1 MDSREVALLRKI
13 RLETGKKI
21 NTMFAG
27 EYRSA
32 FKGYGLSF
40 DSVREYIP
48 GDDVRSIDWNV
59 SARMNHLYIKEYIE
73 ERELSVVLLVDIS
86 ASTHFGSGR
95 SKRDV
100 VLEFVT
106 FMLHLAQMNN
116 DRISV
121 ILFSDR
127 VEKYLKPKKG
137 RKFVL
142 KVLDEILMCRPEGRG
157 TDMLRAL
164 EFFQQV
170 TKKRSIVF
178 VISDFL
184 SMNHDDAM
192 LRMKIIS
199 RRHDV
204 IPVHVTDPMEK
215 RMKISGLA
223 EFTDLETGES
233 FLSDSIH
240 ESSALPVTAGFET
253 VKLSTDE
260 QIEVPLLKFFTKRN
274 RAALRGRG

>member
-1 MDSREVALLRKI
+1 LDSKEVALLRKI
-13 RLETGKKI
+13 RVETGKKI
-21 NTMFAG
+21 NTMFSG

-73 ERELSVVLLVDIS
+73 ERELSIVLIVDVS
-86 ASTHFGSGR
+86 ASTLFGSGR

-127 VEKYLKPKKG
+127 IEKYLKPRKG

-142 KVLDEILMCRPEGRG
+142 KVLDEILMIRPSGKG
-157 TDMLRAL
+157 TDLPAAL
-164 EFFQQV
+164 DFFQQV
-170 TKKRSIVF
+170 TRKRGIVF
-178 VISDFL
+178 VVSDFL
-184 SMNHDDAM
+184 SGSHDEIM
-192 LRMKIIS
+192 LKMKILA
-199 RRHDV
+199 RRHDI
-204 IPVHVTDPMEK
+204 IPVQVSDPMEK
-215 RMKISGLA
+215 NMKVSGLA
-223 EFTDLETGES
+223 EFIDLETGEN
-233 FLSDSIH
+233 FLSDSIY
-240 ESSALPVTAGFET
+240 ENSRLPDTAGFET
-253 VKLSTDE
+253 IKLSTDE

-274 RAALRGRG
+274 RAALRR

>member
-1 MDSREVALLRKI
+1 MDSIEVALLRKI

-21 NTMFAG
+21 NTMFSG

-73 ERELSVVLLVDIS
+73 ERELSVVLLVDVS
-86 ASTHFGSGR
+86 ASTLFGSGR

-100 VLEFVT
+100 ILEFVT

-127 VEKYLKPKKG
+127 IEKYMKPRKG

-142 KVLDEILMCRPEGRG
+142 KVLDEILMIKPSGRG
-157 TDMLRAL
+157 TDLPGAL
-164 EFFQQV
+164 DFFQQV
-170 TKKRSIVF
+170 TKKRSILF

-184 SMNHDDAM
+184 SGSHDNAM
-192 LRMKIIS
+192 LKMKILA

-204 IPVHVTDPMEK
+204 IPVQVSDPMEK
-215 RMKISGLA
+215 KMKIFGLA
-223 EFTDLETGES
+223 EFSDLETGES

-240 ESSALPVTAGFET
+240 ETSGLPETPGFET

-274 RAALRGRG
+274 RSAMRR

>member
-1 MDSREVALLRKI
+1 MDSKEVALLRKI
-13 RLETGKKI
+13 RVETGKKI
-21 NTMFAG
+21 NTMFSG

-73 ERELSVVLLVDIS
+73 ERELSIVLIVDVS
-86 ASTHFGSGR
+86 ASTLFGSGR

-127 VEKYLKPKKG
+127 IEKYLKPRKG

-142 KVLDEILMCRPEGRG
+142 KVLDEILMIRPSGKG
-157 TDMLRAL
+157 TDLPAAL
-164 EFFQQV
+164 DFFQQV
-170 TKKRSIVF
+170 TRKRGIVF
-178 VISDFL
+178 VVSDFL
-184 SMNHDDAM
+184 TGSHDEVM
-192 LRMKIIS
+192 LKMKILA
-199 RRHDV
+199 RRHDI
-204 IPVHVTDPMEK
+204 IPVQVSDPMEK
-215 RMKISGLA
+215 NMKVSGLV
-223 EFTDLETGES
+223 EFIDLETGEN
-233 FLSDSIH
+233 FLSDSIY
-240 ESSALPVTAGFET
+240 ENSRLPDTAGFET
-253 VKLSTDE
+253 IKLSTDE

-274 RAALRGRG
+274 RAALRR

>member
-1 MDSREVALLRKI
+1 MDSKEVALLRKI

-21 NTMFAG
+21 NTMFSG

-73 ERELSVVLLVDIS
+73 ERELSVVLLVDVS
-86 ASTHFGSGR
+86 ASTLFGSGR

-127 VEKYLKPKKG
+127 IEKYMKPRKG

-142 KVLDEILMCRPEGRG
+142 KVLDEILMIKPSGRG
-157 TDMLRAL
+157 TDLPGSL
-164 EFFQQV
+164 DFFQQV
-170 TKKRSIVF
+170 TKKRSILF

-184 SMNHDDAM
+184 TGSHYNA
-192 LRMKIIS
+192 LLKMKILA

-204 IPVHVTDPMEK
+204 IPVQVSDPMEK
-215 RMKISGLA
+215 KMKIFGLA
-223 EFTDLETGES
+223 EFSDLETGES

-240 ESSALPVTAGFET
+240 ETSGLPETPGFET

-274 RAALRGRG
+274 RSAMRR

>member
-1 MDSREVALLRKI
+1 MDSKEAALLRKI

-48 GDDVRSIDWNV
+48 GDDIRSIDWNV
-59 SARMNHLYIKEYIE
+59 SARMNHLYVKEYIE

-86 ASTHFGSGR
+86 ASTLFGSGR
-95 SKRDV
+95 SKRDI

-127 VEKYLKPKKG
+127 VERYLKPKKG

-142 KVLDEILMCRPEGRG
+142 KVLDEIIKTKPAGRK
-157 TDMLRAL
+157 TDLIGAL
-164 EFFQQV
+164 DFFQQV
-170 TKKRSIVF
+170 TKKRSILF

-184 SMNHDDAM
+184 SGSHDDVM
-192 LRMKIIS
+192 LKMKILA

-204 IPVHVTDPMEK
+204 IPVQVSDPMEK
-215 RMKISGLA
+215 KMKIFGLA
-223 EFTDLETGES
+223 EFSDLETGES
-233 FLSDSIH
+233 FLSDSIQ
-240 ESSALPVTAGFET
+240 ETIGLPETSGLET

-260 QIEVPLLKFFTKRN
+260 QIELPLLKFFTKRN
-274 RAALRGRG
+274 RMALRG

>member
-1 MDSREVALLRKI
+1 MDSREVAILRKI

-86 ASTHFGSGR
+86 ASTLFGSGR

-106 FMLHLAQMNN
+106 FMLHLAQINN

-127 VEKYLKPKKG
+127 VEKYLKPRKG

-142 KVLDEILMCRPEGRG
+142 KVLDEILKIKPEGRG
-157 TDMLRAL
+157 TDLPGAL
-164 EFFQQV
+164 DFFRQV
-170 TKKRSIVF
+170 TKKRSILF

-184 SMNHDDAM
+184 SGSHDDVM
-192 LRMKIIS
+192 LKMKILA

-204 IPVHVTDPMEK
+204 IPVQVSDPMESG
-215 RMKISGLA
+215 MKISGLA

-240 ESSALPVTAGFET
+240 ESTGLPETAGLDT
-253 VKLSTDE
+253 VKLTTDG
-260 QIEVPLLKFFTKRN
+260 QIEVPLLKFFTKRK
-274 RAALRGRG
+274 RAALRG

>member
-1 MDSREVALLRKI
+1 MDSKEVALLRKI

-21 NTMFAG
+21 NTMFSG

-73 ERELSVVLLVDIS
+73 ERELSIVLIVDIS
-86 ASTHFGSGR
+86 ASTLFGSGR
-95 SKRDV
+95 SKKDV

-127 VEKYLKPKKG
+127 IEKYLKPRKG

-142 KVLDEILMCRPEGRG
+142 KVLDEILMIEPSGRG
-157 TDMLRAL
+157 TDLPGAL
-164 EFFQQV
+164 DFFQQV

-178 VISDFL
+178 VISDYL
-184 SMNHDDAM
+184 SGRHDEVM
-192 LRMKIIS
+192 LKMKILG

-204 IPVHVTDPMEK
+204 IPVQVSDPLEK
-215 RMKISGLA
+215 KMKIFGLT
-223 EFTDLETGES
+223 EFSDLETGES
-233 FLSDSIH
+233 FLSDSIR
-240 ESSALPVTAGFET
+240 ETSGLPDTAGLESI
-253 VKLSTDE
+253 KLSTDD
-260 QIEVPLLKFFTKRN
+260 QIEVPLLKFFTGRN
-274 RAALRGRG
+274 RAALRR

>member
-1 MDSREVALLRKI
+1 LDSKEVALLRKI
-13 RLETGKKI
+13 RVETGKKI
-21 NTMFAG
+21 NTMFSG

-73 ERELSVVLLVDIS
+73 ERELSIVLIVDVS
-86 ASTHFGSGR
+86 ASTLFGSGR

-127 VEKYLKPKKG
+127 IEKYLKPRKG

-142 KVLDEILMCRPEGRG
+142 KVLDEILMIRPSGKG
-157 TDMLRAL
+157 TDLPAAL
-164 EFFQQV
+164 DFFQQV
-170 TKKRSIVF
+170 TRKRGIVF
-178 VISDFL
+178 VVSDFL
-184 SMNHDDAM
+184 SGSHDEVM
-192 LRMKIIS
+192 LKMKILA
-199 RRHDV
+199 RRHDI
-204 IPVHVTDPMEK
+204 IPVQVSDPMEK
-215 RMKISGLA
+215 NMKVSGLA
-223 EFTDLETGES
+223 EFIDLETGEN
-233 FLSDSIH
+233 FLSDSIY
-240 ESSALPVTAGFET
+240 ENSRLPDTAGFET
-253 VKLSTDE
+253 IKLSTDE

-274 RAALRGRG
+274 RAALRR

>member
-1 MDSREVALLRKI
+1 
-13 RLETGKKI
+13 
-21 NTMFAG
+21 
-27 EYRSA
+27 
-32 FKGYGLSF
+32 
-40 DSVREYIP
+40 
-48 GDDVRSIDWNV
+48 
-59 SARMNHLYIKEYIE
+59 
-73 ERELSVVLLVDIS
+73 
-86 ASTHFGSGR
+86 
-95 SKRDV
+95 
-100 VLEFVT
+100 
-106 FMLHLAQMNN
+106 
-116 DRISV
+116 
-121 ILFSDR
+121 
-127 VEKYLKPKKG
+127 
-137 RKFVL
+137 
-142 KVLDEILMCRPEGRG
+142 
-157 TDMLRAL
+157 MLRAL

>member
-1 MDSREVALLRKI
+1 MDSKEVALLRKI

-48 GDDVRSIDWNV
+48 GDDIRSIDWNV
-59 SARMNHLYIKEYIE
+59 SARMNHLYVKEYIE
-73 ERELSVVLLVDIS
+73 ERELSVVLLVDVS
-86 ASTHFGSGR
+86 ASTLFGSGR

-127 VEKYLKPKKG
+127 VEKFLKPRKG

-142 KVLDEILMCRPEGRG
+142 KVLDEIIKTRPAGRK
-157 TDMLRAL
+157 TDLVGAL
-164 EFFQQV
+164 DFFQQV
-170 TKKRSIVF
+170 TKKRSILF

-184 SMNHDDAM
+184 SGSHDDVM
-192 LRMKIIS
+192 LKMKILA

-204 IPVHVTDPMEK
+204 IPVQVSDPMEK
-215 RMKISGLA
+215 KMKIYGLA
-223 EFTDLETGES
+223 EFSDLESGES

-240 ESSALPVTAGFET
+240 ETTGLPETAGLET

-260 QIEVPLLKFFTKRN
+260 QIEIPLLKFFTKRK
-274 RAALRGRG
+274 RMALRG

>member
-1 MDSREVALLRKI
+1 MDSKEVALLRKI

-21 NTMFAG
+21 NTMFSG

-73 ERELSVVLLVDIS
+73 ERELSVVLLVDVS
-86 ASTHFGSGR
+86 ASTLFGSGR
-95 SKRDV
+95 SKREV

-127 VEKYLKPKKG
+127 VEKYLKPRKG
-137 RKFVL
+137 RKYVL
-142 KVLDEILMCRPEGRG
+142 KVLDEILMIKPSGRG
-157 TDMLRAL
+157 TDLPAAL
-164 EFFQQV
+164 DFFQQV

-184 SMNHDDAM
+184 SGRHDEVM
-192 LRMKIIS
+192 LKMKILA

-204 IPVHVTDPMEK
+204 IPVQVSDPMERK
-215 RMKISGLA
+215 MKIFGLA
-223 EFTDLETGES
+223 EFSDLETGES

-240 ESSALPVTAGFET
+240 ESPGLPDTAGLET
-253 VKLSTDE
+253 VRLSTDE

-274 RAALRGRG
+274 RSALRR

>member
-1 MDSREVALLRKI
+1 MDSKEVALLRKI
-13 RLETGKKI
+13 RVETGKKI
-21 NTMFAG
+21 NTMFSG

-73 ERELSVVLLVDIS
+73 ERELSIVLIVDVS
-86 ASTHFGSGR
+86 ASTLFGSGR

-127 VEKYLKPKKG
+127 IEKYLKPRKG

-142 KVLDEILMCRPEGRG
+142 KVLDEILMIRPSGKG
-157 TDMLRAL
+157 TDLPAAL
-164 EFFQQV
+164 DFFQQV
-170 TKKRSIVF
+170 TRKRGIVF
-178 VISDFL
+178 VVSDFL
-184 SMNHDDAM
+184 SGSHDEVM
-192 LRMKIIS
+192 LKMKILA
-199 RRHDV
+199 RRHDI
-204 IPVHVTDPMEK
+204 IPVQVSDPMEK
-215 RMKISGLA
+215 NMKVSGLA
-223 EFTDLETGES
+223 EFIDLETGEN
-233 FLSDSIH
+233 FLSDSIY
-240 ESSALPVTAGFET
+240 ENSRLPDTAGFET
-253 VKLSTDE
+253 IKLSTDE

-274 RAALRGRG
+274 RAALRR

>member
-1 MDSREVALLRKI
+1 MDSKEVALLRKI
-13 RLETGKKI
+13 RVETGKKI
-21 NTMFAG
+21 NTMFSG

-73 ERELSVVLLVDIS
+73 ERELSIVLIVDVS
-86 ASTHFGSGR
+86 ASTLFGSGR

-127 VEKYLKPKKG
+127 IEKYLKPRKG

-142 KVLDEILMCRPEGRG
+142 KVLDEILMIRPSGKG
-157 TDMLRAL
+157 TDLPAAL
-164 EFFQQV
+164 DFFQQV
-170 TKKRSIVF
+170 TRKRGIVF
-178 VISDFL
+178 VVSDFL
-184 SMNHDDAM
+184 TGSHDEVM
-192 LRMKIIS
+192 LKMKILA
-199 RRHDV
+199 RRHDI
-204 IPVHVTDPMEK
+204 IPVQVSDPMEK
-215 RMKISGLA
+215 NMKVSGLA
-223 EFTDLETGES
+223 EFIDLETGEN
-233 FLSDSIH
+233 FLSDSIY
-240 ESSALPVTAGFET
+240 ENSRLPDTAGFET
-253 VKLSTDE
+253 IKLSTDE

-274 RAALRGRG
+274 RAALRR

>member
-1 MDSREVALLRKI
+1 MDSKEVALLRKI
-13 RLETGKKI
+13 RVETGKKI
-21 NTMFAG
+21 NTMFSG

-73 ERELSVVLLVDIS
+73 ERELSIVLIVDVS
-86 ASTHFGSGR
+86 ASTLFGSGR

-127 VEKYLKPKKG
+127 IEKYLKPRKG

-142 KVLDEILMCRPEGRG
+142 KVLDEILMIRPSGRG
-157 TDMLRAL
+157 TDLPAAL
-164 EFFQQV
+164 DFFQQV
-170 TKKRSIVF
+170 TRKRGIVF
-178 VISDFL
+178 VVSDFL
-184 SMNHDDAM
+184 SGSHDEVM
-192 LRMKIIS
+192 LKMKILA
-199 RRHDV
+199 RRHDI
-204 IPVHVTDPMEK
+204 IPVQVSDPMEK
-215 RMKISGLA
+215 NMKVSGLA
-223 EFTDLETGES
+223 EFIDLETGEN
-233 FLSDSIH
+233 FLSDSIY
-240 ESSALPVTAGFET
+240 ENSRLPDTAGFET
-253 VKLSTDE
+253 IKLSTDE

-274 RAALRGRG
+274 RAALRR

>member
-1 MDSREVALLRKI
+1 MDSKEVALLRKI
-13 RLETGKKI
+13 RVETGKKI
-21 NTMFAG
+21 NTMFSG

-73 ERELSVVLLVDIS
+73 ERELSIVLIVDVS
-86 ASTHFGSGR
+86 ASTLFGSGR

-127 VEKYLKPKKG
+127 IEKYLKPRKG

-142 KVLDEILMCRPEGRG
+142 KVLDEILMIRPSGKG
-157 TDMLRAL
+157 TDLPAAL
-164 EFFQQV
+164 DFFQQV
-170 TKKRSIVF
+170 TRKRGIVF
-178 VISDFL
+178 VVSDFL
-184 SMNHDDAM
+184 SGSHDEIM
-192 LRMKIIS
+192 LKMKILA
-199 RRHDV
+199 RRHDI
-204 IPVHVTDPMEK
+204 IPVQVSDPMEK
-215 RMKISGLA
+215 NMKVSGLA
-223 EFTDLETGES
+223 EFIDLETGEN
-233 FLSDSIH
+233 FLSDSIY
-240 ESSALPVTAGFET
+240 ENSRLPDTAGFET
-253 VKLSTDE
+253 IKLSTDE

-274 RAALRGRG
+274 RAALRR

>member
-1 MDSREVALLRKI
+1 MDSKEVALLRKI

-21 NTMFAG
+21 NTMFSG

-73 ERELSVVLLVDIS
+73 ERELSVVLIVDVS
-86 ASTHFGSGR
+86 ASTLFGSGR
-95 SKRDV
+95 SKRDA

-127 VEKYLKPKKG
+127 IEKYLKPRKG

-142 KVLDEILMCRPEGRG
+142 KVLDEILMIKPSGGG
-157 TDMLRAL
+157 TDIPGAL
-164 EFFQQV
+164 NFFQQV

-178 VISDFL
+178 VVSDFL
-184 SMNHDDAM
+184 SGRHDDVM
-192 LRMKIIS
+192 LKMKILA
-199 RRHDV
+199 RRHDI
-204 IPVHVTDPMEK
+204 IPVQVSDPMERK
-215 RMKISGLA
+215 MKVFGLA
-223 EFTDLETGES
+223 EFSDLETGES
-233 FLSDSIH
+233 FLSDSIY
-240 ESSALPVTAGFET
+240 ETAGLPET
-253 VKLSTDE
+253 AGLETIKLSTDE
-260 QIEVPLLKFFTKRN
+260 QIEVPLLKFFTKRKK
-274 RAALRGRG
+274 AASGR

>member
-1 MDSREVALLRKI
+1 LDSKEVALLRKI

-21 NTMFAG
+21 NTMFSG

-73 ERELSVVLLVDIS
+73 ERELSVVLIVDVS
-86 ASTHFGSGR
+86 ASTLFGSGR
-95 SKRDV
+95 SKRDA

-121 ILFSDR
+121 VLFSDR
-127 VEKYLKPKKG
+127 IEKYLKPRKG

-142 KVLDEILMCRPEGRG
+142 KVLDEILMIKPSGRG
-157 TDMLRAL
+157 TDLPGAL
-164 EFFQQV
+164 DFFQQV

-178 VISDFL
+178 VVSDFL
-184 SMNHDDAM
+184 SVRHDDVM
-192 LRMKIIS
+192 LKMKILA
-199 RRHDV
+199 RRHDI
-204 IPVHVTDPMEK
+204 IPVQVSDPMERK
-215 RMKISGLA
+215 MKIFGLA
-223 EFTDLETGES
+223 EFSDLETGES
-233 FLSDSIH
+233 FLSDSIY
-240 ESSALPVTAGFET
+240 ETAGLPDTAGLET
-253 VKLSTDE
+253 IKLSTDE
-260 QIEVPLLKFFTKRN
+260 QIEVPLMKFFTKRKK
-274 RAALRGRG
+274 AASGR

>member
-1 MDSREVALLRKI
+1 LDSKEVALLRKI

-21 NTMFAG
+21 NTMFSG

-73 ERELSVVLLVDIS
+73 ERELSIVLIVDIS
-86 ASTHFGSGR
+86 ASTLFGSGR
-95 SKRDV
+95 SKKDV

-127 VEKYLKPKKG
+127 IEKYLKPRKG

-142 KVLDEILMCRPEGRG
+142 KVLDEILMIEPSGRG
-157 TDMLRAL
+157 TDLPGAL
-164 EFFQQV
+164 DFFQQV

-184 SMNHDDAM
+184 SGRHDEVM
-192 LRMKIIS
+192 LKMKILG

-204 IPVHVTDPMEK
+204 IPVQVSDPLEK
-215 RMKISGLA
+215 KMKIFGLA
-223 EFTDLETGES
+223 EFSDLETGES

-240 ESSALPVTAGFET
+240 ETSGLPDTAGLESI
-253 VKLSTDE
+253 KLSTDD
-260 QIEVPLLKFFTKRN
+260 QIEVPLLKFFTGRN
-274 RAALRGRG
+274 RAALRR

>member
-1 MDSREVALLRKI
+1 MDSKEAALLRKI

-48 GDDVRSIDWNV
+48 GDDIRSIDWNV
-59 SARMNHLYIKEYIE
+59 SARMNHLYVKEYIE

-86 ASTHFGSGR
+86 ASTLFGSGR
-95 SKRDV
+95 SKRDI

-127 VEKYLKPKKG
+127 VERYLKPKKG

-142 KVLDEILMCRPEGRG
+142 KVLDEIIKTKPAGRK
-157 TDMLRAL
+157 TDLVGAL
-164 EFFQQV
+164 DFFQQV
-170 TKKRSIVF
+170 TKKRSILF

-184 SMNHDDAM
+184 SGSHDDVM
-192 LRMKIIS
+192 LKMKILA

-204 IPVHVTDPMEK
+204 IPVQVSDPMEK
-215 RMKISGLA
+215 KMKIFGLA
-223 EFTDLETGES
+223 EFSDLETGES
-233 FLSDSIH
+233 FLSDSIQ
-240 ESSALPVTAGFET
+240 ETIGLPETSGLET

-260 QIEVPLLKFFTKRN
+260 QIELPLLKFFTKRN
-274 RAALRGRG
+274 RMALRG

>member
-1 MDSREVALLRKI
+1 MDSKEVALLRKI

-21 NTMFAG
+21 NTMFSG

-73 ERELSVVLLVDIS
+73 ERELSVVLVVDVS
-86 ASTHFGSGR
+86 ASTLFGSGR

-127 VEKYLKPKKG
+127 IEKYLKPRKG

-142 KVLDEILMCRPEGRG
+142 KVLDEILMIKPAGRG
-157 TDMLRAL
+157 TDLPGAID
-164 EFFQQV
+164 FFQQV
-170 TKKRSIVF
+170 NKKRSIVF
-178 VISDFL
+178 VVSDFL
-184 SMNHDDAM
+184 TGRHDEVM
-192 LRMKIIS
+192 LKMKILA

-204 IPVHVTDPMEK
+204 IPVQVSDPMEK
-215 RMKISGLA
+215 KMKIFGLA
-223 EFTDLETGES
+223 EFFDLETGGS

-240 ESSALPVTAGFET
+240 ENTGLPEITGLESI
-253 VKLSTDE
+253 KLSTDE

-274 RAALRGRG
+274 RAALRR

>member
-1 MDSREVALLRKI
+1 MDSKEVALLRKI
-13 RLETGKKI
+13 RVETGKKI
-21 NTMFAG
+21 NTMFSG

-73 ERELSVVLLVDIS
+73 ERELSIVLIVDVS
-86 ASTHFGSGR
+86 ASTLFGSGR

-127 VEKYLKPKKG
+127 IEKYLKPRKG

-142 KVLDEILMCRPEGRG
+142 KVLDEILMIRPSGRG
-157 TDMLRAL
+157 TDLPAAL
-164 EFFQQV
+164 DFFQQV
-170 TKKRSIVF
+170 TRKRGIVF
-178 VISDFL
+178 VVSDFL
-184 SMNHDDAM
+184 SGSHDEVM
-192 LRMKIIS
+192 LKMKILA
-199 RRHDV
+199 RRHDI
-204 IPVHVTDPMEK
+204 IPVQVSDPMEK
-215 RMKISGLA
+215 KMKVSGLA
-223 EFTDLETGES
+223 EFIDLETGEN
-233 FLSDSIH
+233 FLSDSIY
-240 ESSALPVTAGFET
+240 ENSRLPDTAGFET
-253 VKLSTDE
+253 IKLSTDE

-274 RAALRGRG
+274 RAALRR

>member
-1 MDSREVALLRKI
+1 MDSKEVALLRKI

-21 NTMFAG
+21 NTMFSG

-86 ASTHFGSGR
+86 ASTLFGSGR

-127 VEKYLKPKKG
+127 IEKYLKPRKG

-142 KVLDEILMCRPEGRG
+142 KVLDEILMIKPSGRG
-157 TDMLRAL
+157 TDLPGAFD
-164 EFFQQV
+164 FFQQV

-184 SMNHDDAM
+184 SSRHDDVM
-192 LRMKIIS
+192 LKMKILA

-204 IPVHVTDPMEK
+204 IPVQVSDPMEK
-215 RMKISGLA
+215 KMKIFGLA
-223 EFTDLETGES
+223 EFSDLETGGS

-240 ESSALPVTAGFET
+240 VNTGLPDMPGLESI
-253 VKLSTDE
+253 KLSTDE
-260 QIEVPLLKFFTKRN
+260 QVEIPLLKFFTKRN
-274 RAALRGRG
+274 RTALRR

>member
-1 MDSREVALLRKI
+1 LDSKEVALLRKI
-13 RLETGKKI
+13 RVETGKKI
-21 NTMFAG
+21 NTMFSG

-73 ERELSVVLLVDIS
+73 ERELSIVLIVDVS
-86 ASTHFGSGR
+86 ASTLFGSGR

-127 VEKYLKPKKG
+127 IEKYLKPRKG

-142 KVLDEILMCRPEGRG
+142 KVLDEILMIRPSGKG
-157 TDMLRAL
+157 TDLPAAL
-164 EFFQQV
+164 DFFQQV
-170 TKKRSIVF
+170 TRKRGIVF
-178 VISDFL
+178 VVSDFL
-184 SMNHDDAM
+184 TGSHDEVM
-192 LRMKIIS
+192 LKMKILA
-199 RRHDV
+199 RRHDI
-204 IPVHVTDPMEK
+204 IPVQVSDPMEK
-215 RMKISGLA
+215 NMKVSGLV
-223 EFTDLETGES
+223 EFIDLETGEN
-233 FLSDSIH
+233 FLSDSIY
-240 ESSALPVTAGFET
+240 ENSRLPDTAGFET
-253 VKLSTDE
+253 IKLSTDE

-274 RAALRGRG
+274 RAALRR

>member
-1 MDSREVALLRKI
+1 MDSKEVALLRKI

-21 NTMFAG
+21 NTMFSG

-73 ERELSVVLLVDIS
+73 ERELSVVLIVDVS
-86 ASTHFGSGR
+86 ASTLFGSGR
-95 SKRDV
+95 AKREV

-106 FMLHLAQMNN
+106 FMLHLAQMNS

-127 VEKYLKPKKG
+127 IEKYLKPRKG

-142 KVLDEILMCRPEGRG
+142 KVLDEILLIKPSGRG
-157 TDMLRAL
+157 TDLPGAL
-164 EFFQQV
+164 DFFQQV

-184 SMNHDDAM
+184 SGRHDDVM
-192 LRMKIIS
+192 LKMKILA
-199 RRHDV
+199 RRHDI
-204 IPVHVTDPMEK
+204 IPVQVSDPMEK
-215 RMKISGLA
+215 KMKVFGLA
-223 EFTDLETGES
+223 EFYDLETGES
-233 FLSDSIH
+233 FLSDSVY
-240 ESSALPVTAGFET
+240 ENSVLPETAGLET
-253 VKLSTDE
+253 IKLSTDE
-260 QIEVPLLKFFTKRN
+260 QIEVPLLKFFAKRN
-274 RAALRGRG
+274 RAALRR

>member
-21 NTMFAG
+21 NTMFSG

-59 SARMNHLYIKEYIE
+59 SARMNHLYVKEYIE
-73 ERELSVVLLVDIS
+73 ERELSVVLLVDVS
-86 ASTHFGSGR
+86 ASTLFGSGR
-95 SKRDV
+95 SKREV

-127 VEKYLKPKKG
+127 VEKYLKPRKG

-142 KVLDEILMCRPEGRG
+142 KVLDEILLIKPSGKG
-157 TDMLRAL
+157 TDIPAAL
-164 EFFQQV
+164 DFFQQV

-184 SMNHDDAM
+184 SSNHDDVM
-192 LRMKIIS
+192 LKMKILA
-199 RRHDV
+199 RRHDI
-204 IPVHVTDPMEK
+204 IPVQVSDPVEK
-215 RMKISGLA
+215 SMKLFGLA
-223 EFTDLETGES
+223 EFSDLETGES
-233 FLSDSIH
+233 FLSDSVLVGPG
-240 ESSALPVTAGFET
+240 LPDTAGIET
-253 VKLSTDE
+253 VSLSTDE
-260 QIEVPLLKFFTKRN
+260 QIEIPLLRFFTKRN
-274 RAALRGRG
+274 RSAKRR

>member
-1 MDSREVALLRKI
+1 LDSKEVALLRKI
-13 RLETGKKI
+13 RVETGKKI
-21 NTMFAG
+21 NTMFSG

-73 ERELSVVLLVDIS
+73 ERELSIVLIVDVS
-86 ASTHFGSGR
+86 ASTLFGSGR

-127 VEKYLKPKKG
+127 IEKYLKPRKG

-142 KVLDEILMCRPEGRG
+142 KVLDEILMIRPSGRG
-157 TDMLRAL
+157 TDLPAAL
-164 EFFQQV
+164 DFFQQV
-170 TKKRSIVF
+170 TRKRGIVF
-178 VISDFL
+178 VVSDFL
-184 SMNHDDAM
+184 SGSHDEVM
-192 LRMKIIS
+192 LKMKILA
-199 RRHDV
+199 RRHDI
-204 IPVHVTDPMEK
+204 IPVQVSDPMEK
-215 RMKISGLA
+215 KMKVSGLA
-223 EFTDLETGES
+223 EFIDLETGEN
-233 FLSDSIH
+233 FLSDSIY
-240 ESSALPVTAGFET
+240 ENSRLPDTAGFET
-253 VKLSTDE
+253 IKLSTDE

-274 RAALRGRG
+274 RAALRR

>member
-1 MDSREVALLRKI
+1 LDSKEVALLRKI
-13 RLETGKKI
+13 RVETGKKI
-21 NTMFAG
+21 NTMFSG

-73 ERELSVVLLVDIS
+73 ERELSIVLIVDVS
-86 ASTHFGSGR
+86 ASTLFGSGR

-127 VEKYLKPKKG
+127 IEKYLKPRKG

-142 KVLDEILMCRPEGRG
+142 KVLDEILMIRPSGRG
-157 TDMLRAL
+157 TDLPAAL
-164 EFFQQV
+164 DFFQQV
-170 TKKRSIVF
+170 TRKRGIVF
-178 VISDFL
+178 VVSDFL
-184 SMNHDDAM
+184 SGSHDEVM
-192 LRMKIIS
+192 LKMKILA
-199 RRHDV
+199 RRHDI
-204 IPVHVTDPMEK
+204 IPVQVSDPMEK
-215 RMKISGLA
+215 NMKVSGLV
-223 EFTDLETGES
+223 EFIDLETGEN
-233 FLSDSIH
+233 FLSDSIY
-240 ESSALPVTAGFET
+240 ENSRLPDTAGFET
-253 VKLSTDE
+253 IKLSTDE

-274 RAALRGRG
+274 RAALRR

>member
-1 MDSREVALLRKI
+1 MDSKEVALLRKI
-13 RLETGKKI
+13 RVETGKKI
-21 NTMFAG
+21 NTMFSG

-73 ERELSVVLLVDIS
+73 ERELSIVLIVDVS
-86 ASTHFGSGR
+86 ASTLFGSGR

-127 VEKYLKPKKG
+127 IEKYLKPRKG

-142 KVLDEILMCRPEGRG
+142 KVLDEILMIRPSGKG
-157 TDMLRAL
+157 TDLPAAL
-164 EFFQQV
+164 DFFQQV
-170 TKKRSIVF
+170 TRKRGIVF
-178 VISDFL
+178 VVSDFL
-184 SMNHDDAM
+184 SGSHDEIM
-192 LRMKIIS
+192 LKMKILA
-199 RRHDV
+199 RRHDI
-204 IPVHVTDPMEK
+204 IPVQVSDPMEK
-215 RMKISGLA
+215 KMKVSGLA
-223 EFTDLETGES
+223 EFIDLETGGN
-233 FLSDSIH
+233 FLSDSIY
-240 ESSALPVTAGFET
+240 ENSRLPDTAGFET
-253 VKLSTDE
+253 IKLSTDE

-274 RAALRGRG
+274 RAALRR

>member
-1 MDSREVALLRKI
+1 MDSKEVALLRKI

-21 NTMFAG
+21 NTMFSG

-73 ERELSVVLLVDIS
+73 ERELSIVLIVDIS
-86 ASTHFGSGR
+86 ASTLFGSGR
-95 SKRDV
+95 SKKDV

-127 VEKYLKPKKG
+127 IEKYLKPRKG

-142 KVLDEILMCRPEGRG
+142 KVLDEILMIETSGRG
-157 TDMLRAL
+157 TDLPGAL
-164 EFFQQV
+164 DFFQQV

-184 SMNHDDAM
+184 SGRHDEVM
-192 LRMKIIS
+192 LKMKILG

-204 IPVHVTDPMEK
+204 IPVQVSDPLEK
-215 RMKISGLA
+215 KMKIFGLT
-223 EFTDLETGES
+223 EFSDLETGES

-240 ESSALPVTAGFET
+240 ETTGLPDTAGLEAI
-253 VKLSTDE
+253 KLSTDD
-260 QIEVPLLKFFTKRN
+260 QIEVPLLKFFTGRN
-274 RAALRGRG
+274 RAALRR

>member
-1 MDSREVALLRKI
+1 MDSKEVALLRKI
-13 RLETGKKI
+13 RVETGKKI
-21 NTMFAG
+21 NTMFSG

-73 ERELSVVLLVDIS
+73 ERELSIVLIVDVS
-86 ASTHFGSGR
+86 ASTLFGSGR

-127 VEKYLKPKKG
+127 IEKYLKPRKG

-142 KVLDEILMCRPEGRG
+142 KVLDEILMIRPSGRG
-157 TDMLRAL
+157 TDLPAAL
-164 EFFQQV
+164 DFFQQV
-170 TKKRSIVF
+170 TRKRGIVF
-178 VISDFL
+178 VVSDFL
-184 SMNHDDAM
+184 SGSHDEVM
-192 LRMKIIS
+192 LKMKILA
-199 RRHDV
+199 RRHDI
-204 IPVHVTDPMEK
+204 IPVQVSDPMEK
-215 RMKISGLA
+215 NMKVSGLV
-223 EFTDLETGES
+223 EFIDLETGEN
-233 FLSDSIH
+233 FLSDSIY
-240 ESSALPVTAGFET
+240 ENSRLPDTAGFET
-253 VKLSTDE
+253 IKLSTDE

-274 RAALRGRG
+274 RAALRR